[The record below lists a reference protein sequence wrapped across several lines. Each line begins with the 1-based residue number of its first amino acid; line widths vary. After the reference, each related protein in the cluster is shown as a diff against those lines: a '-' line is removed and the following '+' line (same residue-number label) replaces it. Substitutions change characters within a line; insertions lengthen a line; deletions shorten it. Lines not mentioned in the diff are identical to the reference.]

1 VIAGSDPKRA
11 DMRATRASPNMR
23 LSEWNSQTEV
33 QKYYCGR
40 ASATS
45 RLRFSS
51 IAWSNASRV
60 GAGLRIGR
68 VRQMAREEVVLF
80 LHIIKLERHI
90 SEGTAKPR
98 GCFGTVANPIA
109 MMTHEHD
116 DAGTQM
122 AEIRNLSRDYTPAA
136 AACPTYRGVY
146 ESLTQF
152 EADLHRHVHLE
163 NNILFP

>member
-1 VIAGSDPKRA
+1 
-11 DMRATRASPNMR
+11 
-23 LSEWNSQTEV
+23 
-33 QKYYCGR
+33 
-40 ASATS
+40 
-45 RLRFSS
+45 
-51 IAWSNASRV
+51 
-60 GAGLRIGR
+60 LRIGR

-122 AEIRNLSRDYTPAA
+122 IRKLSRDYTPPA
-136 AACPTYRGVY
+136 AACPTYRGFY
-146 ESLTQF
+146 ESLTEF